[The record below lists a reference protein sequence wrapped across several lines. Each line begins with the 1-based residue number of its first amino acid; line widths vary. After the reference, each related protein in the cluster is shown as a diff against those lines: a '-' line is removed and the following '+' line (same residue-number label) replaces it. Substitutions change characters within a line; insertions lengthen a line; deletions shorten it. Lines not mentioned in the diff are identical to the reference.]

1 MPRVQMRLRRP
12 VRPPKMGVKN
22 MERIR
27 IRNRRFKT
35 KRMMEQPR
43 NVKVKRNGRVVS
55 RMVVRRRTIYPGEV
69 RRNYY

>member
-1 MPRVQMRLRRP
+1 MPRVQMRPRRP

-55 RMVVRRRTIYPGEV
+55 RMVVRRRTIYPGEN

>member
-1 MPRVQMRLRRP
+1 
-12 VRPPKMGVKN
+12 MGVKN

>member
-1 MPRVQMRLRRP
+1 
-12 VRPPKMGVKN
+12 

>member
-1 MPRVQMRLRRP
+1 MPRVQMRPRRP

>member
-1 MPRVQMRLRRP
+1 MPRVQMRPRRP

-55 RMVVRRRTIYPGEV
+55 RMVVRRRTIYSGEV